1 MDIVDQSPASPPR
14 NQLQERQPSDPPQ
27 LQIRRRSTFGS
38 DSLDVEMNDVDGR
51 TSNGHTTTGTL
62 MNNGSNGMET
72 TSSSVAV
79 AANNAVSSLMTTIVA
94 PPPPPPSSNE
104 IQQKQQQ
111 KQDQEKQRRASIQN
125 IMRHTHLSALEKRR
139 SIQFLMDGRALSAW
153 KGRRV
158 TIDCVSNTY
167 LANGGANRRV
177 GGDGGMMMDVSGGG
191 GGVGISEHGQ
201 PYRRRSSSFDDRDRQ
216 QGGITSNNSGAV
228 AATSFGHGTDTAP
241 SWAAAAANAARSHQS
256 SGKDDYDSD
265 ESIDEVALMTAA
277 AIEHARL
284 QTMSES
290 FMEEDEPKLK
300 SDVTTLD
307 MSARTELDHIITLR
321 ECARRAI
328 ESAPPCTHY
337 VRNNHIVS
345 PCCGATFAC
354 RICHDE
360 CPVLPP
366 LIKDQV
372 NMRRGSTMTNM
383 LSRPVGEH
391 HKLPRFDIAEIIC
404 RECYTK
410 QDSKTNT
417 CMNCQVQFGEY
428 HCDIC
433 NLWMANDD
441 HPYHC
446 PDCGFCRVGGG
457 DNFKH
462 CLDCGMCIDRQLFSN
477 HNCKV
482 GKYMSNCPV
491 CQEDLFSSRD
501 ASHEL
506 PCGHAIHWHCFRE
519 MASHDNRCPVCKKTA
534 ETHDR
539 MKPTWDVMA
548 MSIALQPVP
557 SELCKVVTIMCNDC
571 EVVQENRAWHFL
583 GVQCKECESFN
594 TVVDR
599 VTMIGREAHEYLLR
613 MEPLPEGV
621 VGADASDDARRM
633 VGIMGAPLARGNR
646 GNRPRRRRA
655 STDAIPN
662 PNNQAPPPPRP
673 PFR

>member
-1 MDIVDQSPASPPR
+1 MAVVDQSSPPASPPR
-14 NQLQERQPSDPPQ
+14 SNLQEFQPAPPQ
-27 LQIRRRSTFGS
+27 LQILRRSTFGS
-38 DSLDVEMNDVDGR
+38 DSLDVEMNDVDDGLA
-51 TSNGHTTTGTL
+51 SNGHDDNAGTL
-62 MNNGSNGMET
+62 MNGSNGMVT
-72 TSSSVAV
+72 TSTSVAV
-79 AANNAVSSLMTTIVA
+79 AANNAVSSLTTVA
-94 PPPPPPSSNE
+94 PPPPSSS
-104 IQQKQQQ
+104 QTQQ
-111 KQDQEKQRRASIQN
+111 KQDEEKQRRASIQN
-125 IMRHTHLSALEKRR
+125 IMRHQHLSALEKRR

-158 TIDCVSNTY
+158 TTDCVSNPY
-167 LANGGANRRV
+167 LANVGSRV
-177 GGDGGMMMDVSGGG
+177 NQHGGDGGMMMMDVSGGG
-191 GGVGISEHGQ
+191 GGGGISEQGQ
-201 PYRRRSSSFDDRDRQ
+201 PHRRRSSSFDDHDRQ
-216 QGGITSNNSGAV
+216 QGGITSNSSGV
-228 AATSFGHGTDTAP
+228 ASFGHGTDTAP
-241 SWAAAAANAARSHQS
+241 SWAAAAARAAKSHQS
-256 SGKDDYDSD
+256 SEKESPLDCDYD
-265 ESIDEVALMTAA
+265 ESIHEVALMTAA

-290 FMEEDEPKLK
+290 FMEEDQPKLK

-307 MSARTELDHIITLR
+307 MSARTELDHINSLR
-321 ECARRAI
+321 ELARRAI

-337 VRNNHIVS
+337 VRSNHIVS

-354 RICHDE
+354 RVCHDE
-360 CPVLPP
+360 CPVMPP
-366 LIKDQV
+366 LLKDQV

-383 LSRPVGEH
+383 LSRQVGEH

-417 CMNCQVQFGEY
+417 CVNCQVTFGEY

-462 CLDCGMCIDRQLFSN
+462 CLDCGMCIDRQLFSD

-557 SELCKVVTIMCNDC
+557 SELCKIVTIMCNDC

-583 GVQCKECESFN
+583 GVQCNECESFN

-613 MEPLPEGV
+613 MDPLPAGIV
-621 VGADASDDARRM
+621 RADASDDARRL
-633 VGIMGAPLARGNR
+633 VGVMGAPLARRNR
-646 GNRPRRRRA
+646 GNRPQRRRA
-655 STDAIPN
+655 STDAIP
-662 PNNQAPPPPRP
+662 PNNQASPPRP

>member
-1 MDIVDQSPASPPR
+1 MNNVD
-14 NQLQERQPSDPPQ
+14 
-27 LQIRRRSTFGS
+27 
-38 DSLDVEMNDVDGR
+38 DGL
-51 TSNGHTTTGTL
+51 TSNSHDNTTGTL
-62 MNNGSNGMET
+62 MNGSNGMEM

-79 AANNAVSSLMTTIVA
+79 AANNAVSSLMTVA
-94 PPPPPPSSNE
+94 PPPPSSNE
-104 IQQKQQQ
+104 IQQKHHE
-111 KQDQEKQRRASIQN
+111 EKQRRASIQN
-125 IMRHTHLSALEKRR
+125 IMRHTHLSPLEKRR

-158 TIDCVSNTY
+158 TIDCVTNPY
-167 LANGGANRRV
+167 LANGGSCRPSRV
-177 GGDGGMMMDVSGGG
+177 GDGGMRMMDVTGDGG
-191 GGVGISEHGQ
+191 GGVSDQGQ
-201 PYRRRSSSFDDRDRQ
+201 PHRRRSSSFNDRDRQ
-216 QGGITSNNSGAV
+216 QGEITSNSGV
-228 AATSFGHGTDTAP
+228 LAAAADDTASFGHRIDTAS
-241 SWAAAAANAARSHQS
+241 SWAAAAANAARFHQS
-256 SGKDDYDSD
+256 SGKDDCDSD
-265 ESIDEVALMTAA
+265 ESIDEVALMTVA

-290 FMEEDEPKLK
+290 FMEEDQPKLK
-300 SDVTTLD
+300 RDETLQTLD
-307 MSARTELDHIITLR
+307 MSARTEIDHINSLR
-321 ECARRAI
+321 ESARRAI
-328 ESAPPCTHY
+328 ESAPHCTHY

-345 PCCGATFAC
+345 PCCGATYAC

-366 LIKDQV
+366 LLKDQV
-372 NMRRGSTMTNM
+372 NMRRGSTN
-383 LSRPVGEH
+383 LVSRPVGEH

-410 QDSKTNT
+410 QDSKTNS
-417 CMNCQVQFGEY
+417 CLNCQVQFGEY
-428 HCDIC
+428 HCGIC

-462 CLDCGMCIDRQLFSN
+462 CLDCGMCIDRQVFCD

-539 MKPTWDVMA
+539 MKPAWDVLA

-583 GVQCKECESFN
+583 GVQCRECESFN

-613 MEPLPEGV
+613 MDPLPAGV
-621 VGADASDDARRM
+621 VRADASDDARRL
-633 VGIMGAPLARGNR
+633 VGVIDVPLARGNS
-646 GNRPRRRRA
+646 GHRPMRRRA

-662 PNNQAPPPPRP
+662 PNNQAQPPPRP